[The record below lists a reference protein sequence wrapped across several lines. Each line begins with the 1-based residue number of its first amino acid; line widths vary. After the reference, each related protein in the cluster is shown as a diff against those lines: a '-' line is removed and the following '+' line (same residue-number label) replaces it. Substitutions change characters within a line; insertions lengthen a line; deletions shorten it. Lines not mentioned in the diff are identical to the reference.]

1 VRVGMSHN
9 TVKSIELM
17 GWLVRLVTPV
27 SGIVVDPWC
36 GSGSTGI
43 AAVLEHR
50 HFLGFE
56 LDPKFATIAR
66 LRIGY
71 WERIEQETAPLLKAA
86 GVDVKVRE
94 EGQRSLFGGGG

>member
-1 VRVGMSHN
+1 MN
-9 TVKSIELM
+9 WTL
-17 GWLVRLVTPV
+17 
-27 SGIVVDPWC
+27 
-36 GSGSTGI
+36 
-43 AAVLEHR
+43 
-50 HFLGFE
+50 
-56 LDPKFATIAR
+56 FATIAR